1 MAGPMVGLVPYN
13 SASPG
18 TATIPQN
25 LTADIGANLLFGQ
38 VGAGNLTV
46 APGTGVTVIGQPTTL
61 GPNHVLMMTQT
72 ALNVWT
78 GMTYSWNLPQFLGNP
93 NGQPL
98 LVSYGHIRF
107 FNGAGASVLI
117 DTNPNIVF
125 GGNGILL
132 VASGTGQG
140 VDVNIFEKNYGNGPA
155 EVWYG
160 IVASTP
166 SNITVIT
173 GPAWSAS

>member
-1 MAGPMVGLVPYN
+1 MASPLVGLIPYN
-13 SASPG
+13 SAAPG
-18 TATIPQN
+18 TATIPSGIA
-25 LTADIGANLLFGQ
+25 TIGTILLFGQ
-38 VGAGNLTV
+38 VGAGYLTV
-46 APGTGVTVIGQPTTL
+46 VGGSGVTVTGSPLTY
-61 GPNHVLMMTQT
+61 GPNQVLQAVQT
-72 ALNVWT
+72 SLNNWVVSP
-78 GMTYSWNLPQFLGNP
+78 YSWNLPAFMGNP
-93 NGQPL
+93 NGQPM

-107 FNGAGASVLI
+107 FNGSGASVLI
-117 DTNPNIVF
+117 DTNPNLVF

-155 EVWYG
+155 ELWYG

-166 SNITVIT
+166 SNLTVIT